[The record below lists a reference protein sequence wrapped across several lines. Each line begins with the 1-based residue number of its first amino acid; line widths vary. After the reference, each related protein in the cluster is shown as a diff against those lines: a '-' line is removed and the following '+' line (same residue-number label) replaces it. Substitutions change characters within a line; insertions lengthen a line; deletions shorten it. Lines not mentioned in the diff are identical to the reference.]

1 MTTEERYQAY
11 LNRYARDY
19 CDGDTTVAAGHAI
32 VRSYRECLEEDERTR
47 LHKKR

>member
-11 LNRYARDY
+11 LNRYAKDY

-32 VRSYRECLEEDERTR
+32 VRAYREYLEEDERVGV
-47 LHKKR
+47 HKR